1 LHTLG
6 RSSTSAYT
14 WSARNCSRFPFRVAV
29 GIRFRGLRIVSFAL
43 KVESVMSEWV
53 AASCC
58 TKVKPSEGQCELI
71 AQWTLVH
78 LAKADSARD
87 PSSSGPGLEGPVSSK
102 RAYLA

>member
-1 LHTLG
+1 VSVPLHN
-6 RSSTSAYT
+6 AQ
-14 WSARNCSRFPFRVAV
+14 
-29 GIRFRGLRIVSFAL
+29 FAL
-43 KVESVMSEWV
+43 EVESVMSEWV
-53 AASCC
+53 AVSCC
-58 TKVKPSEGQCELI
+58 TKVKLLEGQCELI